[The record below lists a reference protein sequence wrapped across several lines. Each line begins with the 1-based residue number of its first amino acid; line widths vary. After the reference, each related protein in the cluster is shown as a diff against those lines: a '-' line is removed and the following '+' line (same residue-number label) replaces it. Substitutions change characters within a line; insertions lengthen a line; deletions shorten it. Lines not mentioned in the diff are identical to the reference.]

1 MRWNHIGPRD
11 SQEIKAS
18 SSSVP
23 EVNSSSAAT
32 LFVPMLVG
40 VQDIAKYLLP
50 FVCYCVFALIQKADG
65 LLLNGEV
72 AMSIE
77 VSPVLSRKNFEKEI
91 HLRILFSLILIDV

>member
-23 EVNSSSAAT
+23 EVNSSSAAS

-50 FVCYCVFALIQKADG
+50 FVRYCVFALIQKADG
-65 LLLNGEV
+65 LLLDGEV

-77 VSPVLSRKNFEKEI
+77 VSPALSRK
-91 HLRILFSLILIDV
+91 ILKKKFICEFFFHSY

>member
-11 SQEIKAS
+11 SQDIKAS

-23 EVNSSSAAT
+23 VVNSSSAAT

-50 FVCYCVFALIQKADG
+50 FVCYCAFAMIKKAG
-65 LLLNGEV
+65 GII
-72 AMSIE
+72 SQW
-77 VSPVLSRKNFEKEI
+77 
-91 HLRILFSLILIDV
+91 